1 MKTQLA
7 FLKIQVEILEAIK
20 RIEKNILPQACEV
33 QPIPFVK
40 LFYTEGLK
48 CYIGL
53 RKIVLAWVILPNM
66 KVFYLV
72 SWLMFAVEKEL
83 RYFNKLVTHGIFQ

>member
-40 LFYTEGLK
+40 RAFLHRRT
-48 CYIGL
+48 
-53 RKIVLAWVILPNM
+53 
-66 KVFYLV
+66 
-72 SWLMFAVEKEL
+72 
-83 RYFNKLVTHGIFQ
+83 